1 MFQLFLRTRSQN
13 FLRRVGVSEFR
24 VRSADRD
31 VETDQHRV
39 GAIMAAIEDALQA
52 AERERAGLGR
62 RVEDVLARAAVTLG
76 NGDDEYLHRD
86 PLDSHHHDL
95 FDAEIVNGQKRLKE
109 LGAAIA
115 HFKFVKAA
123 MQSRF
128 PDYRPQPSGGER
140 Q

>member
-1 MFQLFLRTRSQN
+1 MFQLFLRARSQN

-24 VRSADRD
+24 VRSTDRN

-52 AERERAGLGR
+52 AERERVGLGR
-62 RVEDVLARAAVTLG
+62 RVDDVMARAAVTLG
-76 NGDDEYLHRD
+76 NGDDEYLHRE

-95 FDAEIVNGQKRLKE
+95 FDVEIVNGQKRLRE
-109 LGAAIA
+109 LVAAIA
-115 HFKFVKAA
+115 HFRFIKAA

-128 PDYRPQPSGGER
+128 PDYRPQSPREH